1 MLLGAAMI
9 VAAPFVNRSFFAL
22 AMDEADI
29 YAPTRQAP
37 VVVDTPFVHDPVM
50 AYEDGVYYLYCTG
63 HGITQ
68 MTSTD
73 RQHWTLSREGELPKG
88 KIPAWTHD
96 SVPGFETHIWAPDVV
111 KYRGKW
117 YMGYS
122 CSTFGKNTSAIGLL
136 SNKCLSDK
144 DGWKDEG
151 CIVASRGNRDNWNAI
166 DPNFIIDEKGKPWMT
181 WGSFWDGIQLI
192 PLDKTMHPKK
202 GAKPQTIARRHAVGD
217 ASAEPN
223 PTSKFAGTNA
233 IEAPFIMRHGGYYY
247 LFVSWD
253 YCCRGI
259 KSNYRVAV
267 GRSKNVSGPYLDR
280 DGKPMLEGGGTLL
293 LEGDKKEYE
302 ALGHCSAYSFSDG
315 DVFFCHGYSVAKNGA
330 SILVQKRI
338 EWTEDGW
345 LTLE

>member
-1 MLLGAAMI
+1 MNISRILLGAAI
-9 VAAPFVNRSFFAL
+9 IIAAPAVIGSGIVHAQSPV
-22 AMDEADI
+22 AQE
-29 YAPTRQAP
+29 P

-50 AYEDGVYYLYCTG
+50 AHENGTYYLYCTG

-68 MTSTD
+68 MTSQD
-73 RQHWTLSREGELPKG
+73 RQHWTLSREGILPNG

-96 SVPGFETHIWAPDVV
+96 SVPGFENHIWAPDVI

-117 YMGYS
+117 YMAYS

-136 SNKCLSDK
+136 SNKRLADK
-144 DGWKDEG
+144 NGWKDEG
-151 CIVASRGNRDNWNAI
+151 CIVASKGNRDNWNAI

-192 PLDKTMHPKK
+192 PLDKKMHAKK
-202 GAKPQTIARRHAVGD
+202 VVKPVTIARRYSPERSDVP
-217 ASAEPN
+217 SN
-223 PTSKFAGTNA
+223 PTSKEAGTNA
-233 IEAPFIMRHGGYYY
+233 IEAPFIMQHGGYYY

-253 YCCRGI
+253 YCCQGM
-259 KSNYRVAV
+259 KSTYRVAV
-267 GRSKNVSGPYLDR
+267 GRSKQVAGPYLDKE
-280 DGKPMLEGGGTLL
+280 GKPMLQGGGTLL

-302 ALGHCSAYSFSDG
+302 AMGHCSAYSFADG
-315 DVFFCHGYSVAKNGA
+315 DYFFCHGYSVAKNGA

-338 EWTEDGW
+338 RWTNDGW